1 MHPELVESCTLS
13 LSKGAC
19 LLLCCASTSSERMT
33 LNSYLQVFG
42 NNQLCEQ
49 REL

>member
-1 MHPELVESCTLS
+1 MHPELVQSSTLS
-13 LSKGAC
+13 LSKVHV
-19 LLLCCASTSSERMT
+19 CCASTSSARMT
-33 LNSYLQVFG
+33 LNSSLQVFG